1 MANSMSA
8 ITAAATP
15 LHENSKCGQLSRS
28 LHQTTKQTPASTK
41 HAPAFIDQTTVIQ
54 LIGIWRLRANH
65 YLLRIFLGE
74 VSKKVAKSHLN
85 RCRRRWKNSGLGRH
99 SRHSA
104 TVLSSDLRNNRTN
117 EMIGDRE
124 TGHPPPRRPLQCS
137 VQDDTLEHHFVLRR
151 LWKR

>member
-54 LIGIWRLRANH
+54 LIRILTYQVSLH
-65 YLLRIFLGE
+65 LLLRE
-74 VSKKVAKSHLN
+74 ERVEVPKKVRKVSK
-85 RCRRRWKNSGLGRH
+85 H
-99 SRHSA
+99 SREFS
-104 TVLSSDLRNNRTN
+104 
-117 EMIGDRE
+117 
-124 TGHPPPRRPLQCS
+124 RRPDVAGVPALNHLAI
-137 VQDDTLEHHFVLRR
+137 V
-151 LWKR
+151 

>member
-1 MANSMSA
+1 LLSPPPSTPPPYTTLFRSA

-85 RCRRRWKNSGLGRH
+85 RCRRRWKNSGLG
-99 SRHSA
+99 
-104 TVLSSDLRNNRTN
+104 
-117 EMIGDRE
+117 
-124 TGHPPPRRPLQCS
+124 P
-137 VQDDTLEHHFVLRR
+137 TL
-151 LWKR
+151 